1 MIKYVTFI
9 RACWYCHRSSTLMFL
24 LLCWKRGYV
33 FTALAIMVFSL
44 WATRFQLSYVVFIVE
59 YLSFCTISK
68 IIFWSSETEKCLS
81 FSFQIFEKK
90 TKNKVIIKLNAVK
103 CNYWIQVWGMT
114 MNEQLTMTQWS
125 MCFYRKIRRVK
136 CVADGNLIFWL
147 S

>member
-9 RACWYCHRSSTLMFL
+9 IACWYCHRSSTLMFL
-24 LLCWKRGYV
+24 LLCWKRGYI
-33 FTALAIMVFSL
+33 FTALAIIVFSL
-44 WATRFQLSYVVFIVE
+44 WVTRFQLCCVY
-59 YLSFCTISK
+59 
-68 IIFWSSETEKCLS
+68 CLS
-81 FSFQIFEKK
+81 TCLFVLFLKWFFGVQRLKNVFYLVFKFLKK

-103 CNYWIQVWGMT
+103 CNCRIQVWGMT

-136 CVADGNLIFWL
+136 CVVDGNLIFWL